1 MKRLFSIETIRKGLH
16 SQSVWVLVGVNLIPV
31 FGVFVFDWNI
41 SSIIQLYY
49 LENIVYIVYFF
60 LKLMKVFSAN
70 PGVTY
75 DMIGEVEP
83 GSGVSRILIAFYLIF
98 VLIATMALYG
108 PFVFGIFG
116 PLAFSSLA
124 SFSIFIGGL
133 FFSHGFS
140 YIRNFI
146 GKMEY
151 TYTTPKQIF
160 LIPFK
165 RAIVIH
171 IAIIFGAIFLKYNWI
186 VLIFLKIVADVI
198 THINEHKNSSGVP
211 TPPMVVN

>member
-16 SQSVWVLVGVNLIPV
+16 IQSVWVLIGVNLIPV

-75 DMIGEVEP
+75 DPIGGIETGP
-83 GSGVSRILIAFYLIF
+83 GVARTLITLYFIV
-98 VLIATMALYG
+98 VLVGAMALYG
-108 PFVFGIFG
+108 SVVFGVFG
-116 PLAFSSLA
+116 PFAFSSLA

-140 YIRNFI
+140 YVRNFI

-151 TYTTPKQIF
+151 TYTTPHQLF

-165 RAIVIH
+165 RVIIIH
-171 IAIIFGAIFLKYNWI
+171 IFIIFGAIFLKYNWA

-198 THINEHKNSSGVP
+198 THINEHKNSSGIP